1 MNNEYKHK
9 DVTLVNK
16 NIIKKRLNKI
26 DFSEIMIFETLPLFY
41 KF

>member
-16 NIIKKRLNKI
+16 NIIKERLNKI
-26 DFSEIMIFETLPLFY
+26 DFSEIMIFETLPLFL
-41 KF
+41 